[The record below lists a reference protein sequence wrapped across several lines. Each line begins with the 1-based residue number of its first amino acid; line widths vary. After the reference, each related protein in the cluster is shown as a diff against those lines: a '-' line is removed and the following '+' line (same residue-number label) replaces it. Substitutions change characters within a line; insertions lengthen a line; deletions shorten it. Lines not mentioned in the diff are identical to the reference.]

1 MSDDQHQRDQMASAQ
16 RDHETEGEP
25 LRDMSDRQWFRT
37 TIDLIDAFGDRMAD
51 GHNRQADLLRGDLIR
66 HLLTARSELRRSV
79 FTLDCLKGE
88 TDG

>member
-66 HLLTARSELRRSV
+66 HLLTARSELRRLLRARAS
-79 FTLDCLKGE
+79 TTGE
-88 TDG
+88 TG